1 MEIIKRIEIDSVDR
15 DYMQFLNFEKSTYK
29 EIMSYILLEKQQQGY
44 EYRKENYDHF
54 MKEYKEAHI
63 KYDLAFKSF
72 LQHYAPEYLGDNDYI
87 AEFDFENCE
96 ILIYKDPKNNCNHCQ
111 KSN

>member
-1 MEIIKRIEIDSVDR
+1 
-15 DYMQFLNFEKSTYK
+15 
-29 EIMSYILLEKQQQGY
+29 MSYILLEKQQGY

-54 MKEYKEAHI
+54 MDEYKEAHI
-63 KYDLAFKSF
+63 KYNLAFKNF
-72 LQHYAPEYLGDNDYI
+72 LQYYAPEYLGNNDYT

-96 ILIYKDPKNNCNHCQ
+96 ILIYETPKNNCNSCQ